1 MKNMFLAGLVAVS
14 AGCFAEDGLS
24 LADIGSASDEQVQK
38 QIDTIT
44 DQAKT
49 RQDSLDQLSDSLA
62 ISRSYRETEAERIA
76 FEKARAALAKKPNA
90 RLGMTAKQVRTGT
103 NWGEPDKVNDTIDAS
118 GSFQQWVY
126 GDEYL
131 YFKNGRLVS
140 IQTSK

>member
-1 MKNMFLAGLVAVS
+1 MKNIFLVGLLVVS
-14 AGCFAEDGLS
+14 AGCFAEDKLS
-24 LADIGSASDEQVQK
+24 LVDIASASDEQLQK

-44 DQAKT
+44 VQAQA
-49 RQDSLDQLSDSLA
+49 RQDSLDQLSDSLTM
-62 ISRSYRETEAERIA
+62 SRNYRETEDERIA
-76 FEKARAALAKKPNA
+76 REKVSAALAKKPNA
-90 RLGMTAKQVRTGT
+90 RIGMTAKQVRTGT
-103 NWGEPDKVNDTIDAS
+103 NWGEPDKINDTIDAS